1 LQRIALDL
9 RSNVLAALRRWGK
22 SNGRPDK
29 SCADPADILVG
40 IAVLETPSREINRT
54 RSPPRSDLRL
64 PALRKAMGRAPCR
77 LTNFS
82 AKRNFGLKS
91 LTRL

>member
-22 SNGRPDK
+22 SNGRPDE

-40 IAVLETPSREINRT
+40 IAVLE
-54 RSPPRSDLRL
+54 
-64 PALRKAMGRAPCR
+64 A
-77 LTNFS
+77 
-82 AKRNFGLKS
+82 
-91 LTRL
+91 